1 MTFSL
6 LVQATIA
13 ITTMVAILLIGLY
26 CLTLVPVFV
35 GIIIFIWLVLKIK
48 EKIYA
53 RYTRE

>member
-13 ITTMVAILLIGLY
+13 IVTMVALLLIGLY

>member
-6 LVQATIA
+6 AVQATIV
-13 ITTMVAILLIGLY
+13 IVTLVALLLICAY
-26 CLTLVPVFV
+26 CFTLVPAFV